1 MCIVKNT
8 VKSQELHI
16 CFSMNES
23 DKIKKLMELKNQKE
37 KELQEIVMALRKL
50 IQNEQSI

>member
-1 MCIVKNT
+1 MYIVKNT

-16 CFSMNES
+16 YFSMNES
-23 DKIKKLMELKNQKE
+23 DKIKKLMELKIQKE

-50 IQNEQSI
+50 IQK